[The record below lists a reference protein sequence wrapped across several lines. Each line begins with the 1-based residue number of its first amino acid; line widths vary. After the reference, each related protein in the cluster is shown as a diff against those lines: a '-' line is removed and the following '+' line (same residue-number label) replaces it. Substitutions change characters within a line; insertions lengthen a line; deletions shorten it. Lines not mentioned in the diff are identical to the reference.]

1 MKYQVGCFSLTG
13 DRSMNQDRCAPLQ
26 DPEAVLL
33 VLGDGMGGHPGGD
46 KAAEIL
52 VSSCQRLFERT
63 EKPAPAPD
71 QLLRHLFRQSHE
83 SVVAYGSAQ
92 SPAIEPRTTAVVA
105 LIQGDMA
112 YWAHTGDSRLYL
124 LRAGRVVART
134 QDHSYVE
141 ELHQRGEISAEER
154 DSHPYRH
161 YVTRALGGQ
170 EEIAQPTL
178 GKPTG
183 LEPGD
188 VILLCS
194 DGLWAQSPEA
204 DMVRALADGSRHVET
219 IIRDL
224 AHAAM
229 MQGHP
234 FSDNVTAL
242 ALRWLG
248 VDDPR
253 QYRPGIKPEPTSAN
267 RNIDQAM
274 DELKQ
279 ALQEFESDNDQ
290 ENQ

>member
-1 MKYQVGCFSLTG
+1 MKYQIGCFSLTG
-13 DRSMNQDRCAPLQ
+13 DRSMNQDRCASLQ

-33 VLGDGMGGHPGGD
+33 ALGDGMGGHPGGD

-52 VSSCQRLFERT
+52 VSSCQRLFERAD
-63 EKPAPAPD
+63 KPAPAPD
-71 QLLRHLFRQSHE
+71 QLLRQVFRQSHE

-141 ELHQRGEISAEER
+141 ELQQRGEISAEER

-188 VILLCS
+188 VITHFDGEAVRDGRLTMHGVALLKPGESVEISVLRGTQSMELTAVVGVLNQS
-194 DGLWAQSPEA
+194 DAEGAP
-204 DMVRALADGSRHVET
+204 
-219 IIRDL
+219 
-224 AHAAM
+224 
-229 MQGHP
+229 
-234 FSDNVTAL
+234 
-242 ALRWLG
+242 
-248 VDDPR
+248 
-253 QYRPGIKPEPTSAN
+253 
-267 RNIDQAM
+267 
-274 DELKQ
+274 
-279 ALQEFESDNDQ
+279 
-290 ENQ
+290 